1 VAKEKKKKEK
11 GKEQAAAEPDAVPRL
26 ANHPRAK
33 SQIGLAKSW
42 AGLIGFAAVTL
53 LSRGAG
59 VPWFDSLLRGL
70 GAGVVCYLV
79 AWMAAVAIWS
89 HLAKAELEV
98 MRRRTEERIEAER
111 DAARG
116 QADDAGRA

>member
-1 VAKEKKKKEK
+1 VAKETKEKKKD
-11 GKEQAAAEPDAVPRL
+11 AAAQEPDTVPRL

-42 AGLIGFAAVTL
+42 AALIGFVAVTL

-59 VPWFDSLLRGL
+59 LPWFDSLLRGL

-79 AWMAAVAIWS
+79 AWMAAVAVWS

-98 MRRRTEERIEAER
+98 MRRRAEERRQAER
-111 DAARG
+111 EAAR
-116 QADDAGRA
+116 QADDAGPA